1 MEKQNDND
9 SPNLNTR
16 KYREYATYLG
26 MNIMEDGDLLWIA
39 EKALT
44 APLPDGWIEYLDVE
58 GKEFFWCKETNVSSY
73 EQ

>member
-1 MEKQNDND
+1 
-9 SPNLNTR
+9 
-16 KYREYATYLG
+16 